1 MGRAASRLPA
11 ALLRILPRYSMRTL
25 ATRPGEPYRSAAV
38 PTLLQQLG
46 RRRLAGPAR
55 AHRYRRED
63 IAPHPRPPQG
73 PQGPAHA
80 ERLRHHR
87 KTDPGATRRVR
98 SRNTGTLGFLPAP
111 ALYHRAFFETFSKNQ
126 AAS

>member
-1 MGRAASRLPA
+1 MTSRMGGTASRLAA

-73 PQGPAHA
+73 PQGTAHA
-80 ERLRHHR
+80 ERLRHR
-87 KTDPGATRRVR
+87 KTDPGATRRSGEDQR
-98 SRNTGTLGFLPAP
+98 DHRYSRASRPTG
-111 ALYHRAFFETFSKNQ
+111 R
-126 AAS
+126 